1 VSDPREL
8 AKLLRRMFGSASG
21 ARILPVTNILDQ
33 SADALERLASIEQAR
48 AADMSELAKRAAMI
62 DVAKIC
68 ERLMVAEHDRDAF
81 DSARVALVAEN
92 DGLCARIAELE
103 AALSKW
109 PCPQRCYMLEPNI
122 DCEVCDD
129 TGLNPIA
136 AEALKEKT

>member
-92 DGLCARIAELE
+92 DGLCARIAKLE
-103 AALSKW
+103 AALSKEVAQ
-109 PCPQRCYMLEPNI
+109 PRYGCLGCPMVDGKCPHCGNELMP
-122 DCEVCDD
+122 
-129 TGLNPIA
+129 
-136 AEALKEKT
+136 